1 MGDTLRKVDYFYVM
15 VPDTPGQGAKIMAGL
30 ADAGV
35 NLLAFSGFPS
45 ARRAQL
51 DLMPEDSA
59 KLKRAAKKLGLTL
72 SAKKTG
78 FLYQGKDRVGAM
90 TGILDQ
96 LAGAKINVVALAEGE
111 PGGSEGGKVLGREAC
126 SAWPDRPGPR
136 VAPRVPF
143 SLQAASVAQRRQ
155 PGLADLPDRGRSLPG
170 ARDRTRT
177 LTPLEAWRSSRSTPC
192 RFRARAQLEQRC
204 LTACSGQAG

>member
-51 DLMPEDSA
+51 DLVPEDSA

-78 FLYQGKDRVGAM
+78 FLHQGKDRVGAM

-96 LAGAKINVVALAEGE
+96 LAGAKINVVAVDAISSGDGRFGAIFWVKPAAVAKAAKL
-111 PGGSEGGKVLGREAC
+111 LGAK
-126 SAWPDRPGPR
+126 
-136 VAPRVPF
+136 
-143 SLQAASVAQRRQ
+143 
-155 PGLADLPDRGRSLPG
+155 
-170 ARDRTRT
+170 
-177 LTPLEAWRSSRSTPC
+177 
-192 RFRARAQLEQRC
+192 
-204 LTACSGQAG
+204 